1 MRYLTVEE
9 VQRLHQRALDETGGG
24 SGVRDLGGLESAVA
38 QPRMTFGGQELYP
51 TLPHKAAALGFSLAM
66 NHTFVDGNKRV
77 AHAAMEVFLLL
88 NGAEL
93 NASVDEQEKV
103 MLELAA
109 GKLIREDFVEWIKR
123 WAEVKADDK

>member
-9 VQRLHQRALDETGGG
+9 VQRLHQRVLDETGGG

-38 QPRMTFGGQELYP
+38 QPQMTFGGQELYP
-51 TLPHKAAALGFSLAM
+51 TLADKAAALGFSLAM
-66 NHTFVDGNKRV
+66 NHVFVDGNKRV
-77 AHAAMEVFLLL
+77 AHAAMEVFLVL

-93 NASVDEQEKV
+93 NASVDEQEKI

-109 GKLIREDFVEWIKR
+109 GKLVREYFVEWIR
-123 WAEVKADDK
+123 RNVQVMS